1 VNDDLDSLD
10 RLIKRSLLGNS
21 LLQDDSL
28 DLAGVLAAVLLE
40 PEIGLL
46 RLAKRK
52 ADGIA
57 EVEEAKG
64 DGGSDE
70 TGGPGDDDGS
80 GGVEGGGGHGGVLS
94 QDEKEGEGG
103 ELRTGEGRSLE
114 NLSLPQRLRRLLQLG
129 EAIECVNAGFDERS
143 AGGEGFGK
151 HLRASGGRKAIGRTR
166 RCSLLREETRLLPHQ
181 ATSSA
186 GRGPRG
192 ASSEASEVE
201 GGGKER
207 GESW

>member
-1 VNDDLDSLD
+1 VDQYRRGKGRKENTHDSESSRTSSVNDDLDSLD

-46 RLAKRK
+46 LPAKGE

-80 GGVEGGGGHGGVLS
+80 GGVEGGGGHG
-94 QDEKEGEGG
+94 
-103 ELRTGEGRSLE
+103 
-114 NLSLPQRLRRLLQLG
+114 
-129 EAIECVNAGFDERS
+129 
-143 AGGEGFGK
+143 
-151 HLRASGGRKAIGRTR
+151 
-166 RCSLLREETRLLPHQ
+166 
-181 ATSSA
+181 
-186 GRGPRG
+186 
-192 ASSEASEVE
+192 
-201 GGGKER
+201 
-207 GESW
+207 